1 MAKVRHRFPFTT
13 RFLPPLIKEF
23 LPLIDPLR
31 LPSRR
36 RSQDLGKS
44 LPNVF
49 KLSARSPAAHLVAP
63 VRPQHLHDNI
73 RSLEIKLTPEQIAK
87 IDSVQEFEHGFPS
100 NFCGTD
106 PTLNPIEGQP
116 RNRLIAASG
125 TLDFLPGPK
134 PFGLA

>member
-1 MAKVRHRFPFTT
+1 M
-13 RFLPPLIKEF
+13 
-23 LPLIDPLR
+23 
-31 LPSRR
+31 S
-36 RSQDLGKS
+36 
-44 LPNVF
+44 
-49 KLSARSPAAHLVAP
+49 RSPAFQASQIPRPPLTPSPRPH
-63 VRPQHLHDNI
+63 PQHLHDNI
-73 RSLEIKLTPEQIAK
+73 RSLEIKLTAEQIAK

-106 PTLNPIEGQP
+106 PTMNPIEGQP